1 MGYIYISSGKLT
13 ACDKKQPCSM
23 GKSKHYMLVTNGK
36 LTGCDMENGHRK
48 RWIPMKNGDFPV
60 RDINV

>member
-1 MGYIYISSGKLT
+1 
-13 ACDKKQPCSM
+13 M